1 MFTGIIETLGAVQE
15 LTGVQGGARLTLA
28 PQSPLR
34 ELAAG
39 ESIAIDGVCLTAESA
54 SRPDRLQFF
63 LSAETLSRSTL
74 AELRPGAW
82 VNLERA
88 LRADSRLGGHLVL
101 GHVDAIGT
109 VRRFDRLGEDWT
121 LEVAYPAQLAPY
133 LAEKGSVAVDG
144 ISLTLAALSE
154 SFFSVAVIPHTA
166 EVTNLRQAASGT
178 RVNLEADVLARYVV
192 RALQTHGNK
201 GSGAVTEDLL
211 RRAGF

>member
-1 MFTGIIETLGAVQE
+1 MFTGIIETLGAVHE
-15 LTGVQGGARLTLA
+15 LTQVQGGARLTLA
-28 PQSPLR
+28 PQTPLR
-34 ELAAG
+34 ELAEG
-39 ESIAIDGVCLTAESA
+39 ESIAISGVCLTAESA

-74 AELRPGAW
+74 GDLRPGGW

-109 VRRFDRLGEDWT
+109 VRRFDRLGEGWT
-121 LEVAYPAQLAPY
+121 LEVATPTQLAPF

-154 SFFSVAVIPHTA
+154 DSFSVAVIPHTA
-166 EVTNLRQAASGT
+166 EVTSLRQAAGGT

-192 RALQTHGNK
+192 RALQTYGNK
-201 GSGAVTEDLL
+201 GGGAVTEDLL
-211 RRAGF
+211 RQAGF